1 MKKPVH
7 YILWKTQPGGA
18 ESLVTAYIEH
28 FSKTREQYL
37 YSLRPSENELSS
49 LPELHFQAG
58 YEKNLDCYRA
68 YFRYCRQHRDG
79 VFHLVNAGP
88 VVLLLTL
95 LAGVRQPVYHIHGTK
110 YWKSAR
116 ERIYLKTAWLLCGL
130 FPFRVVANSAHSAVV
145 FRKRV
150 LRKKLNIVYNGF
162 DVDSF
167 LAKRHRR
174 TELRRLAY
182 IGRFHTGKNVDLTIR
197 LFNEIAGQQPQLEL
211 HLAGTGNLLGALE
224 AQAAESPFRDR
235 IKFHGWVQDMAAFY
249 AGADLF
255 IFPSAHESFGN
266 VVLEALLTGL
276 PVLASNIPA
285 FDEIHGGDPA
295 FSLGD
300 PANYAEARERFLTG
314 VAHFPELAEKAWA
327 LGGQLGPQFSM
338 EKHLAGIGRMY
349 D

>member
-1 MKKPVH
+1 M
-7 YILWKTQPGGA
+7 
-18 ESLVTAYIEH
+18 
-28 FSKTREQYL
+28 
-37 YSLRPSENELSS
+37 
-49 LPELHFQAG
+49 
-58 YEKNLDCYRA
+58 
-68 YFRYCRQHRDG
+68 
-79 VFHLVNAGP
+79 
-88 VVLLLTL
+88 
-95 LAGVRQPVYHIHGTK
+95 
-110 YWKSAR
+110 
-116 ERIYLKTAWLLCGL
+116 CGL
-130 FPFRVVANSAHSAVV
+130 FPFRVVANSAHSAAV

-314 VAHFPELAEKAWA
+314 VAHFPELAEKAYA